1 MIKSD
6 LLLPEQLIGV
16 WRLVSATGL
25 SEQSRTIALFGG
37 NPIGRLI
44 YGQQGTVSL
53 QITASDVPL
62 FLSGDRL
69 RGTEQEIR
77 TAFENYN
84 GYFGTY
90 EVDVSSA
97 RVIHQI
103 EGGSFPNW
111 RNTNQIRYLKMA
123 DGLLYMQTTPIR
135 LRENATVAKLVW
147 SRL

>member
-6 LLLPEQLIGV
+6 LLSPEQLIGV
-16 WRLVSATGL
+16 WHLVSATGL
-25 SEQSRTIALFGG
+25 FEQGRTTALFGA

-44 YGQQGTVSL
+44 YDQQGTVSL

-62 FLSGDRL
+62 FLSGDRQQ
-69 RGTEQEIR
+69 GTEQEVR
-77 TAFENYN
+77 TAFENYS

-97 RVIHQI
+97 MVIHQI

-111 RNTNQIRYLKMA
+111 RNTKQIRYLKMA

-135 LRENATVAKLVW
+135 LRDNAMVAKLVW
-147 SRL
+147 RRL